1 MDDLRYR
8 MIMALNAADIGHPLC
23 DVAALICAEIAE
35 QHCAE
40 THRAAVSAI
49 STEEALRSIREV
61 DAPHEPDAVVPAD
74 ALPLPSA
81 GDR

>member
-23 DVAALICAEIAE
+23 DQVALICAEIAE

-40 THRAAVSAI
+40 IHRAATAAF

-61 DAPHEPDAVVPAD
+61 DAPQTPDAVVPAD
-74 ALPLPSA
+74 AVAQRSA